1 MSVDIQ
7 LLKQLREITF
17 APLKDCKEALI
28 ESNGDLEQAQEL
40 LRKKGISKAWSKA
53 DRETK
58 EWLVKLVEKDWW
70 IAGLKIL
77 CETDFVAKSDTFQE
91 IFSKF
96 LDKLLN
102 LKKEVMSKEELDES
116 VLSEMDN
123 ELHELVGKLWEN
135 MKIWEVII
143 TNKNAYM
150 YNHPGNKVAS
160 VVFYEGNNPE
170 VAKEVALQ
178 VTAMNP
184 TYVSYDQVPEE
195 YRNKLAEEYREELL
209 KSGKPEAMINQIL
222 DWKLKKTLADQVL
235 LEQEYIRDW
244 AKKVR
249 EVLPSDFKVVNFIR
263 ISVF

>member
-28 ESNGDLEQAQEL
+28 EANGDLEQAQEL
-40 LRKKGISKAWSKA
+40 LRKKGITKAWTKA

-77 CETDFVAKSDTFQE
+77 CETDFVAKSDTFQD

-96 LDKLLN
+96 LERLLGI
-102 LKKEVMSKEELDES
+102 KKEVMSKEGLDEDI
-116 VLSEMDN
+116 LNDMND

-135 MKIWEVII
+135 MKIGEVIV
-143 TNKNAYM
+143 TNQNAYM
-150 YNHPGNKVAS
+150 YNHPWNKVAS
-160 VVFYEGNNPE
+160 LVFYEWNHPDI
-170 VAKEVALQ
+170 AKEIALQ

-184 TYVSYDQVPEE
+184 TYVSYDSVSED
-195 YRNKLAEEYREELL
+195 YRNKLAEEYREELM

-222 DWKLKKTLADQVL
+222 EWKLKKTLADQVL

-249 EVLPSDFKVVNFIR
+249 EILPNDFKVTNFIR

>member
-17 APLKDCKEALI
+17 APIKDCKEALI
-28 ESNGDLEQAQEL
+28 EANGDLEQAQEL
-40 LRKKGISKAWSKA
+40 LRKKGITKAWTKA

-58 EWLVKLVEKDWW
+58 EGLVKLVEKDWW
-70 IAGLKIL
+70 IVALKIL

-96 LDKLLN
+96 LDKLLWI
-102 LKKEVMSKEELDES
+102 KKEVMSKEELDES
-116 VLSEMDN
+116 ILNDMNN

-135 MKIWEVII
+135 MKIGEIII
-143 TNKNAYM
+143 TNQNAYM

-160 VVFYEGNNPE
+160 LVFYEWNNPD
-170 VAKEVALQ
+170 VAKEIALQ

-184 TYVSYDQVPEE
+184 TYVSYDDVSVD
-195 YRNKLAEEYREELL
+195 YRNKLAEEYREELM

-222 DWKLKKTLADQVL
+222 EWKLRKTLADQVL

-249 EVLPSDFKVVNFIR
+249 EILPSDFKVTNFIR